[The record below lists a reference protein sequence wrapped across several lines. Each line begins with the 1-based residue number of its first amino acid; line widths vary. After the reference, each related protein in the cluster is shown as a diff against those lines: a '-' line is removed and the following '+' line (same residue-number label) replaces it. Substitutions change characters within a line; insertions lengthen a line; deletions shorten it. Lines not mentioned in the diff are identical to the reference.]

1 MFALFIAGGSGTRLY
16 PLSRTKKPKQ
26 LHSLIGKTPLI
37 AKTIERVSPVIQP
50 KNIWVVTNRNHVKQ
64 VSDVIPS
71 VPRRQIIAEPY
82 PLGTCSAVG
91 LGLLHIARE
100 NPKAAVVIGWADA
113 HIGKEREFR
122 WALSEAERVARK
134 TEGVILGSK
143 PESPSVEYGYLKRGD
158 SLTDADGFHYIEKF
172 EEKPSERTAQQFY
185 DDGDYL
191 WNTGITVWKVKS
203 LLNLM
208 GKYAPLHYAVLM
220 EASRCLGKSG
230 WEDVIE
236 KGFRDLDKVAIDHAI
251 FEKAKGLVAFSVDLD
266 WSDIGSWS
274 AVYELEKKSAD
285 EKRNVTK
292 GRVVS
297 VNTKDSLIYS
307 KEKLIATLGI
317 SDLVIVESDDV
328 VLVTT
333 KKDAGKLKKLHSQI
347 EKTYGKKFS

>member
-37 AKTIERVSPVIQP
+37 AKTIERVSPMIQP
-50 KNIWVVTNRNHVKQ
+50 KNIWVVTNREHVKQ
-64 VSDVIPS
+64 VSDAIPS
-71 VPRRQIIAEPY
+71 VPRRQIIAEPH

-100 NPKAAVVIGWADA
+100 DPKSIVVIGWADA

-122 WALSEAERVARK
+122 RVLSKAERVARK

-143 PESPSVEYGYLKRGD
+143 PEFPSVEYGYLKCGD

-172 EEKPSERTAQQFY
+172 EEKPSERTAQKFY
-185 DDGDYL
+185 NDGDYL

-208 GKYAPLHYAVLM
+208 EKYAPLHYAALM
-220 EASRCLGKSG
+220 GASRYLGKSG

-251 FEKAKGLVAFSVDLD
+251 FEKAKGLVALSVDLD

-274 AVYELEKKSAD
+274 AVYELKEKNAD
-285 EKRNVTK
+285 EKGNVTK
-292 GRVVS
+292 GKVVS

-333 KKDAGKLKKLHSQI
+333 KKDAGKLKELHSRI